1 MSAELIAR
9 NGDLKRLRDE
19 GYFVAIR
26 GGSLLVKEV
35 PYVTERREVK
45 RGVLVA
51 PLDLA
56 GDLTIRPKD
65 HQVQFVGERPC
76 NKDGS
81 PMSKVIGSDVNNE
94 IAPGLVARFSF
105 SQKPE
110 CGYYADYYEK
120 VTAYATMLA
129 AQAACIEPGADARA
143 NRVEEPEPDEESP
156 FNYLDTASSR
166 AELNSATAKLKLRKV
181 LIIGLGGTG
190 AYVLDLVVKTPS
202 TRIDLLDG
210 DVFNT
215 HNAFRAPGAP
225 SIEQLRQQP
234 YKVDY
239 FKAIYE
245 KMHKGIVAHP
255 EYLDET
261 NAEKHLR
268 DAEFAFLCL
277 DEGKP
282 KALAI
287 TKLTE
292 YGVRFVDVGMGLLV
306 KDSQVSGILRVTT
319 STPQQRGAHRRI
331 PCGENDAEN
340 EYDKNIQVADLNALN
355 AALAVVKWKK
365 LFGFYADNEGEHF
378 STYTI
383 DGNLLTSDE
392 T

>member
-1 MSAELIAR
+1 MSAELIGR
-9 NGDLKRLRDE
+9 NPDLKRLRDE

-26 GGSLLVKEV
+26 GSALLLKGV
-35 PYVTERREVK
+35 PYVNDKREVK
-45 RGVLVA
+45 RGILVS

-56 GDLTIRPKD
+56 GDIAIRPQD
-65 HQVQFVGERPC
+65 HQVQFIGERPC
-76 NKDGS
+76 DKDGS
-81 PMSKVIGSDVNNE
+81 PLSKVIGSEVNNE

-105 SQKPE
+105 SQKPAR
-110 CGYYADYYEK
+110 GYYADYYEK
-120 VTAYATMLA
+120 MTTYATMLA
-129 AQAACIEPGADARA
+129 AHAACIEPGADARA
-143 NRVEEPEPDEESP
+143 NRVDESEPDEESS

-166 AELNSATAKLKLRKV
+166 AELNSATTKLKLRKV

-190 AYVLDLVVKTPS
+190 AYTLDLVVKTPS
-202 TRIDLLDG
+202 AEIHLLDG

-225 SIEQLRQQP
+225 SIEELRQQP

-239 FKAIYE
+239 FKAIYA

-255 EYLDET
+255 EFLDET
-261 NAEKHLR
+261 NAERHLR
-268 DAEFAFLCL
+268 DAKFAFLCL

-287 TKLTE
+287 AKLTE
-292 YGVRFVDVGMGLLV
+292 YSVPFIDVGMGLVV
-306 KDSQVSGILRVTT
+306 KDSQVTGILRVTT

-331 PCGENDAEN
+331 PCGENDADN

-365 LFGFYADNEGEHF
+365 LFGFYADTEGEHF

>member
-1 MSAELIAR
+1 MSAELIGR
-9 NGDLKRLRDE
+9 NPDLKRLRDE

-26 GGSLLVKEV
+26 GSTLLLKGV
-35 PYVTERREVK
+35 PYVNDKREVK
-45 RGVLVA
+45 RGILVS

-56 GDLTIRPKD
+56 GDITVRPQD
-65 HQVQFVGERPC
+65 HQVQFIGERPC
-76 NKDGS
+76 DKDGS
-81 PMSKVIGSDVNNE
+81 PLSKVIGSEVNND

-105 SQKPE
+105 SQKPA

-120 VTAYATMLA
+120 MTTYATMLA
-129 AQAACIEPGADARA
+129 AHAACIEPGADARA

-190 AYVLDLVVKTPS
+190 AYTLDLVVKTPNAE
-202 TRIDLLDG
+202 IHLLDG

-225 SIEQLRQQP
+225 SIEELRQQP

-239 FKAIYE
+239 FKAIYA

-255 EYLDET
+255 EFLDET
-261 NAEKHLR
+261 NAERHLR
-268 DAEFAFLCL
+268 DAKFAFLCL

-287 TKLTE
+287 AKLTE
-292 YGVRFVDVGMGLLV
+292 YGVPFIDVGMGLVV
-306 KDSQVSGILRVTT
+306 KDSQVTGILRVTT

-331 PCGENDAEN
+331 PCGENDADN

-365 LFGFYADNEGEHF
+365 LFGFYADTEGEHF

>member
-1 MSAELIAR
+1 
-9 NGDLKRLRDE
+9 
-19 GYFVAIR
+19 
-26 GGSLLVKEV
+26 
-35 PYVTERREVK
+35 
-45 RGVLVA
+45 
-51 PLDLA
+51 
-56 GDLTIRPKD
+56 
-65 HQVQFVGERPC
+65 
-76 NKDGS
+76 
-81 PMSKVIGSDVNNE
+81 MSKVIGSEVHNE
-94 IAPGLVARFSF
+94 IVPGLVARFSF

-120 VTAYATMLA
+120 MTAYATMLT
-129 AQAACIEPGADARA
+129 AQAACIDPSADARA
-143 NRVEEPEPDEESP
+143 NRVDEPEPDEETP

-166 AELNSATAKLKLRKV
+166 AELNSATAKLKLGKV

-190 AYVLDLVVKTPS
+190 AYVFDLVVKTP
-202 TRIDLLDG
+202 TAKIHLLDG

-215 HNAFRAPGAP
+215 HNAFRAPSAP
-225 SIEQLRQQP
+225 SIEELREQP
-234 YKVDY
+234 FKVDY
-239 FKAIYE
+239 FKARYE
-245 KMHKGIVAHP
+245 KMHKGIVAHA

-268 DAEFAFLCL
+268 GAQFVFLCL

-282 KALAI
+282 KTLAI

-292 YGVRFVDVGMGLLV
+292 YGVPFVDVGMGLLV

-319 STPQQRGAHRRI
+319 STPEQRGAHRRI
-331 PCGENDAEN
+331 PCGENDTEN

-378 STYTI
+378 STYTV

>member
-9 NGDLKRLRDE
+9 NPDLKRLRDE
-19 GYFVAIR
+19 GYFIAIR
-26 GGSLLVKEV
+26 GNSLLVREV

-45 RGVLVA
+45 RGILVS

-56 GDLTIRPKD
+56 GDITIRPND
-65 HQVQFVGERPC
+65 HQVQFIGERPS

-81 PMSKVIGSDVNNE
+81 PMSKIIGGEVNNE

-105 SQKPE
+105 SQKPA

-120 VTAYATMLA
+120 MTAYATMLT
-129 AQAACIEPGADARA
+129 AQAACLEAGADARA
-143 NRVEEPEPDEESP
+143 NRVVEPEPEEQSP

-166 AELNSATAKLKLRKV
+166 AEMNSATAKLKLGKV

-190 AYVLDLVVKTPS
+190 AYTFDLVAKTPAAE
-202 TRIDLLDG
+202 IHLLDG

-225 SIEQLRQQP
+225 SIEELRQQP
-234 YKVDY
+234 FKVDY
-239 FKAIYE
+239 FKAIYA
-245 KMHKGIVAHP
+245 KMHKGIVAHR
-255 EYLDET
+255 EFLDET

-268 DAEFAFLCL
+268 DAQFAFLCL
-277 DEGKP
+277 DQGKP

-287 TKLTE
+287 AKLTE
-292 YGVRFVDVGMGLLV
+292 YGVRFADVGMGLLV

-365 LFGFYADNEGEHF
+365 LFGFYADSEGEHF

-383 DGNLLTSDE
+383 DCNLLTSDE